1 MLAFGSFSLF
11 IAFLRKARNFPCF
24 SFIRSIFSF
33 LIAQKIF
40 ALKTRRTKL
49 KPQFRKIV
57 CLMLAFGSFS
67 LFDTILTKDTDCSV
81 SFSFSLD
88 FQFSNRAENLCY
100 QNKTDK
106 TQTAIPCECL
116 LGELRLSA
124 GFPRSLRSLGM
135 TMVGHPHPNGYIFE
149 AFLYTVCA
157 HSKTKLESQGDDRI
171 EHQA

>member
-1 MLAFGSFSLF
+1 MLFFY
-11 IAFLRKARNFPCF
+11 
-24 SFIRSIFSF
+24 
-33 LIAQKIF
+33 
-40 ALKTRRTKL
+40 
-49 KPQFRKIV
+49 
-57 CLMLAFGSFS
+57 
-67 LFDTILTKDTDCSV
+67 
-81 SFSFSLD
+81 SLD
-88 FQFSNRAENLCY
+88 FQFSNRAENLCS

-157 HSKTKLESQGDDRI
+157 YSGCEPQGGEKASAELDV
-171 EHQA
+171 